1 MNELILLRQYLIL
14 HAFNVLSSCDLF
26 ALPSLTDLDKYL
38 YDLIYIITW
47 ILGVGDLQLIQAV
60 DHNNDVS
67 RVNANQNEVYVN
79 NHINELQRFR
89 GLLWEIYMSV

>member
-38 YDLIYIITW
+38 YDLIYII
-47 ILGVGDLQLIQAV
+47 ISLLGVGDLQLIQAV

-67 RVNANQNEVYVN
+67 RVHAKQSEVYVN